1 MNSEKNNFDK
11 INTFIKKGGTN
22 LSLIIAL
29 AVMVLLF
36 SILSPHFLS
45 LKNILNI
52 ATYTSINA
60 IMAFG
65 ITVAMILAA
74 MDLSQYTVA
83 AVSGMVVALLLQNGC
98 PVVVAVIVAVLV
110 GCALGALNGLIVS
123 KFGVNAIIAT
133 LGTQQVFRGAA
144 YLVSDGKNITVNNE
158 FLNTLGRGNLFGIPI
173 VFILMVVMY
182 CVTSYML
189 KYTSFGR
196 KVYAIGGNKNASYL
210 SGINIQRVQMG
221 GFIYCS
227 AAGAIG
233 GILLASQVGVAMPT
247 AGIGSEMDI
256 IAAVVLG
263 GVSLS
268 GGAGK
273 VSGTLL
279 GALIL
284 QTIGNGMTL
293 LSVQSY
299 WQMVIKGI
307 VLILAVLIDVMRSK
321 KK

>member
-1 MNSEKNNFDK
+1 MNQSKNFSKLNAFFSK
-11 INTFIKKGGTN
+11 AGTN

-29 AVMVLLF
+29 AVMCLLF

-45 LKNILNI
+45 LKNLLNI

-74 MDLSQYTVA
+74 MDLSQYAVA
-83 AVSGMVVALLLQNGC
+83 AVAGMVAALLNQNGF
-98 PVVVAVIVAVLV
+98 PIGIAILSAILI
-110 GCALGALNGLIVS
+110 GILFGFLNGLIVS

-133 LGTQQVFRGAA
+133 LGTQQIFRGAA
-144 YLVSDGKNITVNNE
+144 YLVTDGQNISLNNE
-158 FLNTLGRGNLFGIPI
+158 FLTTIGRGDIFNIPI
-173 VFILMVVMY
+173 VVILMLAMY
-182 CVTSYML
+182 FITGYLL
-189 KYTSFGR
+189 KYTGFGR

-210 SGINIQRVQMG
+210 SGINIERVQIG

-233 GILLASQVGVAMPT
+233 GILLASQVGAAVPPV
-247 AGIGSEMDI
+247 GIGSELDV

-268 GGAGK
+268 GGSGK

-284 QTIGNGMTL
+284 QTISNGMTL

-307 VLILAVLIDVMRSK
+307 VLILAVLIDVMRSRK
-321 KK
+321 K